1 MENSLLHSSSSENN
15 GSKIDSKASATAD
28 QAGPGNT
35 SPDVT
40 DSSSNRSRRHSSSLS
55 AIVGHIG
62 TKIKR
67 SSSTVS
73 SSSDGRISSLQKSAQ
88 SGSLSTPPK
97 RKNSSSTSDINSENY
112 TPKAPSR
119 RRSTPINQ
127 RTATEASLPSTKNN
141 KKTSLRGI
149 FSSTRKIS
157 LQSDLFGNDQLPP
170 RPSLFIKE
178 LNKESKTVVNELS
191 NDKRLNNGDQESV
204 RKIGNGTKNSFNNV
218 SNAPSDRRTRAHK
231 HSLQQGNKWKLLQQK
246 VLGNLDEEKDDY
258 DEDVEN
264 KQYNGKVLKS
274 KYENYFLKR

>member
-1 MENSLLHSSSSENN
+1 MEQSLLHSNSSDNN
-15 GSKIDSKASATAD
+15 GSKMISQASETASPVNPDSTSADA
-28 QAGPGNT
+28 
-35 SPDVT
+35 T
-40 DSSSNRSRRHSSSLS
+40 DSSNNRSRRHSSSLS

-73 SSSDGRISSLQKSAQ
+73 SSSAGRISSLQKSAP

-127 RTATEASLPSTKNN
+127 RTATEASLPTTKNN

-157 LQSDLFGNDQLPP
+157 LQSDLFSNDQLPP
-170 RPSLFIKE
+170 RPPLFIKE
-178 LNKESKTVVNELS
+178 LNEESKTAVNEFS
-191 NDKRLNNGDQESV
+191 NDKTLNNGDQESV

-264 KQYNGKVLKS
+264 KQYYGKVLK
-274 KYENYFLKR
+274 